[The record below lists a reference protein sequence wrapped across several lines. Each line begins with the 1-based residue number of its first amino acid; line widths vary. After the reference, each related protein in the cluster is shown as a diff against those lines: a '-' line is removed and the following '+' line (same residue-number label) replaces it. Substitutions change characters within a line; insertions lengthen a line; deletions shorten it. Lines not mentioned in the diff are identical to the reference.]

1 MLLKDNIYPN
11 CNKINKI
18 MSELTL
24 SESKVQGQSPTGTVP
39 SLSWQDSL
47 PVQCLLDV
55 ISSILANEYIITVKQ
70 NPEVFT
76 EIASPR
82 LGGAHNDGGAK

>member
-1 MLLKDNIYPN
+1 
-11 CNKINKI
+11 
-18 MSELTL
+18 MSEITL
-24 SESKVQGQSPTGTVP
+24 AENEVQGRSPTGTVP
-39 SLSWQDSL
+39 SISWQDSL
-47 PVQCLLDV
+47 PVQRLLDV
-55 ISSILANEYIITVKQ
+55 ISSIIAEEYIMTVKQ